1 MNRTEFTK
9 ATRVARFK
17 LCGGRCEGMLDDGK
31 GGQIRCDA
39 VLVAGRVEYDHNIAD
54 GLGGDNSLENCR
66 AICSLCHRDKTRI
79 DIGAIAQAKRRE
91 AKAIGIKSDKP
102 KITSPGFPQT
112 REPAR
117 ITKQSLPPLRLYQDA

>member
-17 LCGGRCEGMLDDGK
+17 LCGGRCEGMLNDGK

-54 GLGGDNSLENCR
+54 GLGGDKSLANCR

-91 AKAIGIKSDKP
+91 AKSIGIKSDKP
-102 KITSPGFPQT
+102 KITSPGFPQS

-117 ITKQSLPPLRLYQDA
+117 ITKQSLPPLRLYQEI